1 MVRPGDTIENPVTGE
16 RMTWVRTST
25 ETGGALAEIDLDLS
39 PTAFLAAEH
48 IHLHQ
53 EEKFEV
59 LEGRIRL
66 RANGSVS
73 VRGPGETVVV
83 PPGAPHS
90 WAPEGGKGARVRL
103 TFTPGERI
111 EEFFEEFF
119 RCAREGRTNAKGVPS
134 SPFVAARLCLT
145 HDLYGAS
152 LPVPLQRAV
161 FRILVGAAKALPV
174 DRR

>member
-1 MVRPGDTIENPVTGE
+1 MVQPGDFIDNPVTGE
-16 RMTWVRTST
+16 RMTRVRTSA
-25 ETGGALAEIDLDLS
+25 ETGGALAEIDLELS

-66 RANGSVS
+66 RSEGDES
-73 VRGPGETVVV
+73 VRGPGEMVVV
-83 PPGAPHS
+83 PAGSPHS
-90 WAPEGGKGARVRL
+90 WAPEDGKGARVRL
-103 TFTPGERI
+103 TFTPGAKI

-119 RCAREGRTNAKGVPS
+119 RCAREGRTNAQGVPS

-145 HDLYGAS
+145 HDIYGAS
-152 LPVPLQRAV
+152 VPVPLQRAV
-161 FRILVGAAKALPV
+161 FRLLTGAAKVLPV